1 MSFNKLYR
9 DPKNGRIGGVCAGL
23 AAHFGIDVWIMRALA
38 ICAFFIGF
46 GFTAVIVYVA
56 AMLFLD
62 AKPQGAN
69 SAESAGF
76 AERERTRNM
85 NAQST
90 TELLAELKGSMK
102 SMEKKIEQM
111 EAHVTSREFELKR
124 KFDQL

>member
-23 AAHFGIDVWIMRALA
+23 ADYFGLEVWIMRALA
-38 ICAFFIGF
+38 ICAFVIGF

-62 AKPQGAN
+62 AKPQD
-69 SAESAGF
+69 SADASRAGF
-76 AERERTRNM
+76 ADGQHRRNM

>member
-46 GFTAVIVYVA
+46 GFTAVIVYIA

-62 AKPQGAN
+62 AKPQGSNAD
-69 SAESAGF
+69 SADF
-76 AERERTRNM
+76 ASSSRRRNM
-85 NAQST
+85 DTQST
-90 TELLAELKGSMK
+90 TELLAELKGNMK